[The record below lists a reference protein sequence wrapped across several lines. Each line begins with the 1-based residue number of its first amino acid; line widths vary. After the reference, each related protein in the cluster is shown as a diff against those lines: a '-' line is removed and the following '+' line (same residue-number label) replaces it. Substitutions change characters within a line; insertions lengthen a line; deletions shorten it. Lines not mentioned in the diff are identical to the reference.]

1 MRHRRDSRNP
11 KPNRGEKILLVVV
24 PLVAVV
30 VSAVL
35 ATATVIQDDTYAD
48 EDWAENSFE
57 AQLADILPLQTPEQ
71 PIRLVFLGDVSIS
84 RRITEGLV
92 QDPPTE
98 DYLLGIRQLALS
110 ADALFVNLECVL
122 ADDDLPPAD
131 KSPLGGTFHLM
142 GKSSSAR
149 ELANA
154 GVRLVSLANNHTMD
168 YGAEGLIQTISA
180 LDSAGILHAGAGNNL
195 EQARQPAIL
204 EILGTKI
211 ALLAYSNI
219 LHGAGC
225 AGEDKPGAV
234 LFKKEWVLED
244 IERTRPNCDLL
255 VVSLHWLGEDQS
267 KPDVREKSWAH
278 SFIDAGADLIIGH
291 HSHVLATVEL
301 YSPGIIAYSLGNSV
315 FDTIYEHRRKS
326 SALVVEF
333 QKGEG
338 ITSFELVPI
347 VIENLVTKVS
357 DDADMVEFVQS
368 KIVSETPIPTSP

>member
-35 ATATVIQDDTYAD
+35 ATATVIQDDTCAD

-57 AQLADILPLQTPEQ
+57 AQLADILPLQAPDQ

-84 RRITEGLV
+84 RRIAEGLT

-122 ADDDLPPAD
+122 ADGDLPPAD
-131 KSPLGGTFHLM
+131 KSPLGGSFHLM

-168 YGAEGLIQTISA
+168 F
-180 LDSAGILHAGAGNNL
+180 GI
-195 EQARQPAIL
+195 
-204 EILGTKI
+204 
-211 ALLAYSNI
+211 
-219 LHGAGC
+219 
-225 AGEDKPGAV
+225 
-234 LFKKEWVLED
+234 
-244 IERTRPNCDLL
+244 
-255 VVSLHWLGEDQS
+255 
-267 KPDVREKSWAH
+267 
-278 SFIDAGADLIIGH
+278 
-291 HSHVLATVEL
+291 
-301 YSPGIIAYSLGNSV
+301 SV
-315 FDTIYEHRRKS
+315 F
-326 SALVVEF
+326 
-333 QKGEG
+333 
-338 ITSFELVPI
+338 
-347 VIENLVTKVS
+347 
-357 DDADMVEFVQS
+357 
-368 KIVSETPIPTSP
+368 